1 MAEAA
6 PLSVRAE
13 TLAGSTVS
21 ADVESDRS
29 LTDPRALSCQLAGHK
44 ALGASLIRPLGQGGG
59 PARPAECTARL
70 STPAVRMVS

>member
-13 TLAGSTVS
+13 TLAGGTVS
-21 ADVESDRS
+21 ADVDRS
-29 LTDPRALSCQLAGHK
+29 LTDPRLLSSQLAGQK